1 MIGES
6 GFENLVWFMG
16 LVEDINDPR
25 TGRVK
30 VRCFGFHPT
39 VGENTV
45 AKEDLPWAHIVRS
58 NSKIMS
64 MPDEGDVVM
73 GCFMDGRDAQHPI
86 VFGVINTDKF
96 SLPSIGGTQLPP
108 YETGQEGP
116 INLNTSSLGEGWS
129 TNGEKAYR
137 YFIDNGFT
145 PAQAAGLVGNLQ
157 AESGKDLNPA
167 AFNPDDKGKP
177 AYGIAQ
183 WRDTRADDFKAKYG
197 VYPNEATL
205 DQQLEFMMYEF
216 NGKEKNAYAKIK
228 EAPSAAAAAA
238 AVDKYYER
246 SDGKAIS
253 DRIGNA
259 NKLFDIF
266 TGDSNFP
273 VNSDGTRANQHPYMP
288 VSQSAYNNYGNPAM
302 PYQFHGEGIERSPLL
317 TQAALKKVAR
327 VGNFVVE
334 EPLRP
339 VAANIHTSV
348 WQASYYGSSI
358 ELAGNTDENE
368 FISITHAT
376 GSHITLDSHGNISI
390 KSFGGTHNST
400 EGSMGELVTGAKIA
414 EYGTGYEISVKGGK
428 CVIQAAGDI
437 EFQAGGDFSIT
448 AGGKLAINVG
458 DSIDIA
464 GSRIAATAR
473 VDAIDLIATGKMA
486 LQSKAVG
493 LSIDSTEAV
502 FVQSGKGISF
512 KSTED
517 FILQSGTNFSV
528 KAADNIAVQAVGG
541 TLGLKSQGSATI
553 ASSVNVGLGADGN
566 ILVKGSEIHLN
577 SPGLNP
583 ASVSDADDAGE
594 VLATITANVPEAIA
608 RGVSSDTIYEP
619 IIPQINPLTPDN
631 PQESTASGIM
641 A

>member
-1 MIGES
+1 MIGEN
-6 GFENLVWFMG
+6 GFESLVWFMG
-16 LVEDINDPR
+16 LVENINDPR

-39 VGENTV
+39 VGENAV
-45 AKEDLPWAHIVRS
+45 DSADLPWAHIVRS

-64 MPDEGDVVM
+64 MPDEGDLVM

-96 SLPSIGGTQLPP
+96 SLPSIGGTQRPA
-108 YETGQEGP
+108 YETGQEDP

-129 TNGEKAYR
+129 TNAEVAYR

-157 AESGKDLNPA
+157 AESGKDLNPV
-167 AFNPDDKGKP
+167 AFNGDDKGKP

-197 VYPNEATL
+197 VYPNDATL

-216 NGKEKNAYAKIK
+216 NGKEKNAYAEIK
-228 EAPSAAAAAA
+228 AAPSAAAAAA

-246 SDGKAIS
+246 SDGKAIG
-253 DRIGNA
+253 DRIENA

-288 VSQSAYNNYGNPAM
+288 ASQTAYNNYGNPAM

-317 TQAALKKVAR
+317 TQAALKKVTKF
-327 VGNFVVE
+327 GNIAIE

-339 VAANIHTSV
+339 IAANIHTSV

-368 FISITHAT
+368 FISITHAS
-376 GSHITLDSHGNISI
+376 GSHITLDSHGNIII

-400 EGSMGELVTGAKIA
+400 EGSITELSSGAKVGI
-414 EYGTGYEISVKGGK
+414 YDTGYGILVNGGK

-437 EFQAGGDFSIT
+437 ELQAGGDFSIT
-448 AGGKLAINVG
+448 AGGKFTVNAG

-473 VDAIDLIATGKMA
+473 VDNIDLLSIGKLGLESSAGQIGIKGKTRVAIESNDGVDIKATGVTK
-486 LQSKAVG
+486 
-493 LSIDSTEAV
+493 I
-502 FVQSGKGISF
+502 
-512 KSTED
+512 
-517 FILQSGTNFSV
+517 
-528 KAADNIAVQAVGG
+528 GG
-541 TLGLKSQGSATI
+541 GG
-553 ASSVNVGLGADGN
+553 D
-566 ILVKGSEIHLN
+566 IHLN
-577 SPGLNP
+577 SPDQVP
-583 ASVSDADDAGE
+583 DSPEFV
-594 VLATITANVPEAIA
+594 IRANVPDAIP
-608 RGVSSDTIYEP
+608 RGVSSDTVYEP
-619 IIPQINPLTPDN
+619 ITPQINPITPDN
-631 PQESTASGIM
+631 PQESTAPGVM